1 MKNCHVAYV
10 DLAGAV
16 TAIAN
21 FPWIS
26 ASAPGYMRY
35 ASTVPVLSRYPADT
49 SACSSA
55 LSYSGCDS
63 IKLPQGTPSD
73 LRTAAPDRHVP
84 LRHFFPW
91 NLWGVRRVVPR
102 HTPAGPAAA
111 KLSVFR
117 PSLRRCIPR
126 RKISAVC
133 GRSCGVFQF
142 SGRALC
148 FGRNC
153 PMQYASFAWVFA
165 ILKLERSRFVA
176 AP

>member
-1 MKNCHVAYV
+1 MNSQPFLFVSIRSNSSNADIICSGNNACFSKKSPLIPSSNMKNCHVAYV

-84 LRHFFPW
+84 LCQDQNNNCFLLHERHGFSQKFP
-91 NLWGVRRVVPR
+91 
-102 HTPAGPAAA
+102 A
-111 KLSVFR
+111 
-117 PSLRRCIPR
+117 
-126 RKISAVC
+126 
-133 GRSCGVFQF
+133 
-142 SGRALC
+142 
-148 FGRNC
+148 
-153 PMQYASFAWVFA
+153 
-165 ILKLERSRFVA
+165 
-176 AP
+176 